1 MGRAAAQVPALMVR
15 VTVVAVL
22 IPVSRGRGIRANKA
36 IKVVFIN
43 NLVRG
48 LSSSN
53 LVIKVIRSN

>member
-1 MGRAAAQVPALMVR
+1 MGWAAAQVLALMVR

-22 IPVSRGRGIRANKA
+22 IPVSRARGIRAIKA

-48 LSSSN
+48 LSSNN
-53 LVIKVIRSN
+53 LVIKVI